1 LVVNGT
7 KLKKKVVAGRILGDQ
22 VEIDGLAEGDS
33 VIITGQINLQD
44 GSPVEI
50 IK

>member
-1 LVVNGT
+1 M
-7 KLKKKVVAGRILGDQ
+7 KVGWIT
-22 VEIDGLAEGDS
+22 EGDS

>member
-1 LVVNGT
+1 VVVNGIAN
-7 KLKKKVVAGRILGDQ
+7 KVVAGRILGDQ
-22 VEIDGLAEGDS
+22 VEIVDGLAEGDS